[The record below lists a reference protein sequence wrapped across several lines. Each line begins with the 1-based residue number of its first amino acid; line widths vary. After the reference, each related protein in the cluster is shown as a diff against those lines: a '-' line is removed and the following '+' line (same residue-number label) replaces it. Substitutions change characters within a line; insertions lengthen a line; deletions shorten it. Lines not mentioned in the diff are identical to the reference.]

1 MTIHSDLTLQPAV
14 SQAALLAG
22 RKISPVELLDAH
34 LAQIARL
41 NPELNA
47 IVTLAE
53 DQARTAAREAEAAI
67 MRGEPGGA
75 LRGLPVVIKD
85 VTETAG
91 IRTTY
96 GCPLYRDNIP
106 DRDADVVTRLR
117 AAGAIILGKTNTPEF
132 ATGANTVNDLF
143 GATRNP
149 WNMEMSPAGSSGGSA
164 VSVAT
169 GMSSLAHGTDFGC
182 SIRMPAAFN
191 GIVGLRTTPG
201 LIPNEPM
208 PLIMDGGQVHG
219 PLARTA
225 EDAALMLDAMTG
237 FADTSPISMAPPWGR
252 ALAALRGLDDLA
264 GLRIAF
270 VRDISSIGVDDEI
283 GAICAGAATALAD
296 AGAHLAEATLDLSE
310 GREAYKVLRG
320 LWMIGQQRERLHL
333 VDRFGPNLAGNIRDG
348 LAVTTRDIADAEHAR
363 QQMWLKARDCLRHHD
378 VIVTPMSPVPPYPV
392 AMNYPELVGGRR
404 LGNYI
409 DWIAPAFLITMLGLP
424 AGSAPAGLTV
434 SGLPVGL
441 QIIAPRL
448 GEMRVLRVAKLLQQ
462 LRPVGY
468 PPLAAT
474 SSA

>member
-1 MTIHSDLTLQPAV
+1 MTIASDLTLQPAV
-14 SQAALLAG
+14 AQAALLAK
-22 RKISPVELLDAH
+22 RKLSPVELVDAH
-34 LAQIARL
+34 LTQIARL
-41 NPELNA
+41 NPRLNA
-47 IVTLAE
+47 IVTLVA
-53 DQARTAAREAEAAI
+53 DQARATAKEIEVAI
-67 MRGEPGGA
+67 MRGDPGGP

-106 DRDADVVTRLR
+106 DQDADVVARLR
-117 AAGAIILGKTNTPEF
+117 AAGAIILGKSNTPEF
-132 ATGANTVNDLF
+132 ATGANTVNEVF

-149 WNMEMSPAGSSGGSA
+149 WNMQMSPAGSSGGSA

-201 LIPNEPM
+201 LIPNDPM

-237 FADTSPISMAPPWGR
+237 FTDASPISIAPAWGS
-252 ALAALRGLDDLA
+252 ALTALRDMNDLS

-270 VRDISSIGVDDEI
+270 VRDIAAISVDDEI
-283 GAICAGAATALAD
+283 GRICATAAAALAD
-296 AGAHLAEATLDLSE
+296 AGAYVEETTLDLSE
-310 GREAYKVLRG
+310 GREAYKILRG
-320 LWMIGQQRERLHL
+320 LWMIGQQRNRLHL
-333 VDRFGPNLAGNIRDG
+333 VDRLGPNLAGNIRDG
-348 LAVTTRDIADAEHAR
+348 LAVTTRDIADAENVR
-363 QQMWLKARDCLRHHD
+363 QQMWAKARNCLRRYD

-392 AMNYPELVGGRR
+392 TMNYPQLVGGRR
-404 LGNYI
+404 LSNYI

-424 AGSAPAGLTV
+424 AGSAPAGLTA

-448 GEMRVLRVAKLLQQ
+448 GEMQVLRVAKLLQQ
-462 LRPVGY
+462 LRPIGH
-468 PPLAAT
+468 PPSPKDVHL
-474 SSA
+474 